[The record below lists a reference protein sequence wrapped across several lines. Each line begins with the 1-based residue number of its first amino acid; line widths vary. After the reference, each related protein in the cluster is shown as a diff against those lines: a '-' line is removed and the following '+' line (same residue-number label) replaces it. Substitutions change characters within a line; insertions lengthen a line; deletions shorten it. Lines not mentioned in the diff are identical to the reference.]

1 MVRNYLMA
9 IILSIVLT
17 LPGFA
22 DEEKVKGV
30 DQTASDIVTNVFK
43 KTNAFFQGNLEISMS
58 ADNSRKKNKDNYTMN
73 VLGMKVPKST
83 NVRN

>member
-58 ADNSRKKNKDNYTMN
+58 ADNSRKKNKDSYTMN